1 MSHDISPSK
10 YHCLLCDISFVSK
23 KSSQYHV
30 GSKRHI
36 TQQTKILSEKRK
48 ERKIIGSQIKEYKEQ
63 HRQLKEK
70 VKQSITQFDELDLYI
85 QKVKSYQVDIK

>member
-36 TQQTKILSEKRK
+36 TQQRFYPK
-48 ERKIIGSQIKEYKEQ
+48 
-63 HRQLKEK
+63 KEK
-70 VKQSITQFDELDLYI
+70 NGK
-85 QKVKSYQVDIK
+85 

>member
-48 ERKIIGSQIKEYKEQ
+48 ERKLIVSQIKEYEEQ
-63 HRQLKEK
+63 YNELKAKTEK
-70 VKQSITQFDELDLYI
+70 AFTQFDELDLYI
-85 QKVKSYQVDIK
+85 QKVKSYKVDIK